1 MSATADSRR
10 DDGFTLI
17 ELLVSSLLIVLVL
30 AIVGGMIAGITR
42 TSKTVT
48 SMTGASTSA
57 QTTVE
62 SIERGIRNSSDF
74 LLTNPTGTDQLV
86 IARTAQT
93 GATLSW
99 MCTAWYYSAANG
111 GSIRFTTSS
120 SAITAPTA
128 SALTHWTLLA
138 SGVTPASGSTIFSAS
153 TSKLTIGF
161 KSTSAG
167 GAPVAISSTV
177 VSRAGSSGTPAC
189 Y

>member
-1 MSATADSRR
+1 MVAPTESRR

-17 ELLVSSLLIVLVL
+17 ELLVSSVLIVLVL
-30 AIVGGMIAGITR
+30 AIVGGMIAGISR
-42 TSKTVT
+42 TSKTVS

-57 QTTVE
+57 QTTAE

-74 LLTNPTGTDQLV
+74 LLTNPTGTDQLL

-93 GATLSW
+93 GSTLSW
-99 MCTAWYYSAANG
+99 MCTAWYYSSANG
-111 GSIRFTTSS
+111 GSIRFSTSS

-128 SALTHWTLLA
+128 SALAHWTLLA
-138 SGVTPASGSTIFSAS
+138 TGLTPASGSSVFAAS
-153 TSKLTIGF
+153 TSQLTIGF
-161 KSTSAG
+161 NSTSTG